1 MQWLRFFLSYMRMRS
16 QKTILIALGA
26 TFLAAQIVPVDREN
40 PPVESE
46 VSAPQD
52 VRAVLER
59 ACYDCHSN
67 QSRWPWYGYLAPA
80 SWLIAYDI
88 EEARDHLNFS
98 TWDRY
103 DEDEQIDKIEEAWEE
118 VEEGEM
124 PPFFYLPLH
133 PTARLD
139 EADRAVLREWAKN
152 AD

>member
-1 MQWLRFFLSYMRMRS
+1 MRS

-133 PTARLD
+133 PTARLG
-139 EADRAVLREWAKN
+139 EADRATLREWAKN